1 MPDVVPTYRPRV
13 PRLRGQKHLLHQHLH
28 HHPPPTRI
36 RGEEGKRE
44 GSAPSRPASATSC
57 FSLET
62 ARPQGG
68 ASRPIGRQHRRP
80 HLDDPA
86 HAQRQGV
93 RTAPQTAPT
102 TNHTET
108 DDKEGQDRR
117 HRRAPVRPD
126 VHHEG
131 RAVCSPP
138 DPPRHHLRAP
148 FCRPERL
155 RGKQATRVSKILTVP

>member
-1 MPDVVPTYRPRV
+1 MSSPRTAPVPQASAAKNLSCTSIPRTIHPAVMAVDVR
-13 PRLRGQKHLLHQHLH
+13 
-28 HHPPPTRI
+28 
-36 RGEEGKRE
+36 KRE
-44 GSAPSRPASATSC
+44 GSAPTHQPSATSC
-57 FSLET
+57 LALET
-62 ARPQGG
+62 ASPEGP

-108 DDKEGQDRR
+108 DDKEGQDRW
-117 HRRAPVRPD
+117 HRRAPVGPD
-126 VHHEG
+126 VHHEC
-131 RAVCSPP
+131 RAVYSPP
-138 DPPRHHLRAP
+138 DPPCHHLRAP

-155 RGKQATRVSKILTVP
+155 RSKQATRVSKIQGMSLR